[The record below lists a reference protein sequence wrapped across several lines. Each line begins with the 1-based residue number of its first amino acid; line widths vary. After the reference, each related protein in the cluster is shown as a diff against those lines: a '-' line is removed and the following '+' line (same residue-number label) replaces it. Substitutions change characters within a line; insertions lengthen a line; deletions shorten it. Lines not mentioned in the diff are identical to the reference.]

1 MNKKR
6 PEPIEHH
13 VGGTIAEELG
23 SSAMKG
29 YTEQDRK
36 DMWRMGKKQE
46 LR

>member
-1 MNKKR
+1 MTAKVI
-6 PEPIEHH
+6 EPTGRD
-13 VGGTIAEELG
+13 VGGTVAEELG
-23 SSAMKG
+23 SSEIKG

>member
-1 MNKKR
+1 MSAKVI
-6 PEPIEHH
+6 EPRGRD
-13 VGGTIAEELG
+13 VGGTVAHELG
-23 SSAMKG
+23 SHEVKG